1 MKREISELKK
11 LYSITDAWRDL
22 NLPGQPGKTCR
33 SPFPNEHRHGDRNP
47 SFSVYDEGLK
57 FKNFATG
64 ETGDVFDLVAKVKG
78 FGNPEAIQWVEQR
91 IAKPVIKTNRI
102 AGDKEPDLLRLG
114 EPEEL
119 QQLAGQRGFSVESLQ
134 FLEQQGFLRFGKLW
148 KKPMWCLRDKRQMLI
163 EYRRLDGSPWQSKRK
178 AHCTGTGK
186 NWPLGIL
193 EAHNHDTIVL
203 VEGAPDFLAAHHF
216 ASVENKLSSLGIVA
230 VLGAANRLSKET
242 LKYFK
247 GKTVWIYPHVDDAGH
262 KASME
267 WARQIKQAGATQVLG
282 FDLTGI
288 TRTDGTPGKDLADVA
303 LIDADCFE
311 ENEKFKEV
319 LPNKSSHSDRAGVF
333 EFASSIECAAAE
345 TSSPLIPAY
354 SIGEILDYKAPENLC
369 LVGDFHIQRGAP
381 TLLVGHPGCGKSRA
395 TLWLA
400 VQGAK
405 GEGSWFGHPVHHRFK
420 TLILQSENGM
430 NRLHRDLKTIP
441 GIEKYEDSIR
451 ITAFDSYAGFQF
463 DQPDF
468 RDELG
473 RLLEGFQPDLVVIDP
488 WNHIARDSREADFQE
503 AMAKLKECL
512 GYANNPACLIVHHF
526 RKPKDENKAHGR
538 SQAFHAA
545 GSYVLVS
552 MARCV
557 IGMNAASDDTED
569 AKVVVTVSKNNDGK
583 HGADSAWTRYAG
595 WFEPVPDFDLDAY
608 YKGNQNKTPRV
619 TLDHLK
625 QIFDEGKT
633 TLSKSEA
640 AEKIQEAAKVGR
652 STAYNYLSLDGVYA
666 EHLEFN
672 ESDQKLHL
680 NLFIKD

>member
-1 MKREISELKK
+1 MKREVSELKK
-11 LYSITDAWRDL
+11 SYLITDAWRDL
-22 NLPGQPGKTCR
+22 NLPGQPGKICR
-33 SPFPNEHRHGDRNP
+33 SPFPSEHRHGDQNP
-47 SFSVYDEGLK
+47 SFSVYADGMK
-57 FKNFATG
+57 YKNFATG
-64 ETGDVFDLVAKVKG
+64 ESGDVFDLVAKVKG
-78 FGNPEAIQWVEQR
+78 FSNSEAIQWIEER
-91 IAKPVIKTNRI
+91 IGKPIIKIKRD
-102 AGDKEPDLLRLG
+102 GKDKESVLLRLS
-114 EPEEL
+114 EPDEL
-119 QQLAGQRGFSVESLQ
+119 KQIAAQRGFSIESLE

-148 KKPMWCLRDKRQMLI
+148 EKPIWCLRDKRRKLI
-163 EYRRLDGSPWQSKRK
+163 EYRRLDGKPWQSKRK

-193 EAHNHDTIVL
+193 EAHKHDTIVL

-216 ASVENKLSSLGIVA
+216 ASLENKLGSLGIVA
-230 VLGAANRLSKET
+230 ILGAANRLAKEA

-247 GKTVWIYPHVDDAGH
+247 DKKVWIYTHVDDAGR

-282 FDLTGI
+282 FDLSGI
-288 TRTDGTPGKDLADVA
+288 TRTDGEPGKDLADIA
-303 LIDADCFE
+303 LIDADCFD

-319 LPNKSSHSDRAGVF
+319 LPNKSSHSDRAGSF
-333 EFASSIECAAAE
+333 EFASSIECSDAE
-345 TSSPLIPAY
+345 ISPPLIPAY

-369 LVGDFHIQRGAP
+369 LVGDYHIQRGAP

-405 GEGSWFGHPVHHRFK
+405 GEGSWFSHPVHHRFK

-430 NRLHRDLKTIP
+430 NRLHNDLKTIP
-441 GIEKYEDSIR
+441 DIEQYEDSIR

-473 RLLEGFQPDLVVIDP
+473 RLLQEFQPDLVVIDP
-488 WNHIARDSREADFQE
+488 WNHIARDNREADFQE

-512 GYANNPACLIVHHF
+512 GYANNPACVIVHHF

-557 IGMNAASDDTED
+557 IGMNAASDDSED
-569 AKVVVTVSKNNDGK
+569 PKVVVTVSKNNDGK
-583 HGADSAWTRYAG
+583 HGPDSAWTRYAG
-595 WFEPVPDFDLDAY
+595 WFEPVPDFDFDAY
-608 YKGNQNKTPRV
+608 YKGHESKTPKV

-625 QIFDEGKT
+625 QIFEDGKK

-640 AEKIQEAAKVGR
+640 AERIQCVAAVGR
-652 STAYNYLSLDGVYA
+652 STAYNYLNLNGIYA
-666 EHLEFN
+666 DYLEFN
-672 ESDQKLHL
+672 EVDKKL
-680 NLFIKD
+680 NLK